1 MPPDNEQPVVSQPNE
16 ACFVAFIY
24 FFLRLQRVDRF
35 SVVVVKG
42 CRKKHIE
49 FSLCLVKWSATS
61 DHFVAIDDATNV
73 FIPTFLLMIFLVVFE
88 KESLF
93 LPCLLG

>member
-1 MPPDNEQPVVSQPNE
+1 MPRDNEQPVMSQPNE

-42 CRKKHIE
+42 CRKKHLV
-49 FSLCLVKWSATS
+49 FSLCLVKWSATL
-61 DHFVAIDDATNV
+61 DHSVAIDDATNV
-73 FIPTFLLMIFLVVFE
+73 FIPTFLLMIFLLVS
-88 KESLF
+88 KKN
-93 LPCLLG
+93 PCFSHVC